1 MIQSKSNNRFKTCF
15 LLLLILTGMTGFF
28 VLINGKT
35 GSFHLINSCH
45 NSFFDFFFQYFTHAG
60 DGLVWI
66 LPGLYCIF
74 FNKKYLVAVISGIII
89 STLLTHLLKRI
100 IYPDELR
107 PITYLSENFPVHIV
121 EGVKMNRMNSF
132 PSGHTATAFTIVL
145 LTGFIVKKKVWVYIL
160 PMAALLVGYSRVY
173 LAQHFA
179 TDVLAGMCVGII
191 SAILSIMIFREL
203 TKKKALLSQ

>member
-15 LLLLILTGMTGFF
+15 LLLLILTGITGFF
-28 VLINGKT
+28 VLIHGKT
-35 GSFHLINSCH
+35 VSFHLINSCH

-74 FNKKYLVAVISGIII
+74 FNKKYLVAIISGIII

-191 SAILSIMIFREL
+191 SAILSIMIYLKL
-203 TKKKALLSQ
+203 TKKKTLLSQ